1 MPELL
6 MIALYITGGLVLLFF
21 GADWL
26 VQGAVTLALHLGL
39 SPLIVGLTVVALGT
53 SVPEA
58 LVSVQAALGHQGG
71 IALGNVIGS
80 NILNIALIL
89 GLSSLILP
97 LKVDSH
103 IVKAD
108 VPLLTGATFML
119 VVLLEDFHISRMEGA
134 FLLLCIVFYVTGN
147 IMTVKRTSPEED
159 KIEGMEIPEDSG
171 KTLWR
176 DVGFLIL
183 GIVTLG
189 FGANFL
195 VTGAVD
201 LARILGLSEALIGL
215 TIVSIGTGTPEL
227 ATALMAAFR
236 KIPDLAIGNA
246 VGSNLFNIMFVLGI
260 AGLVAPLNGKGI
272 SSVDLYVMLGV
283 TILLLGLECSAEFR
297 GRIRPAVRGGGKN
310 RFIWVHRL
318 RSGCWRTD
326 RERFLEVRR
335 CIVAT

>member
-1 MPELL
+1 MPEL
-6 MIALYITGGLVLLFF
+6 MIAIYIIGGLILLYF
-21 GADWL
+21 GANWL
-26 VQGAVTLALHLGL
+26 VQGAITLALHLGL

-58 LVSVQAALGHQGG
+58 LVSVQAAIGHQGG

-97 LKVDSH
+97 LKVDSR

-134 FLLLCIVFYVTGN
+134 FLLLCIVGYVAGN
-147 IMTVKRTSPEED
+147 IMTVKRDSPDEN
-159 KIEGMEIPEDSG
+159 KIEGMEVPENPG

-176 DVGFLIL
+176 DVGFLVL
-183 GIVTLG
+183 GIITLG

-195 VTGAVD
+195 VSGAVD
-201 LARILGLSEALIGL
+201 LARIFGLSEALIGL

-227 ATALMAAFR
+227 ATALMATFR
-236 KIPDLAIGNA
+236 KTPDLAIGNA
-246 VGSNLFNIMFVLGI
+246 VGSNIFNIMFVLGI
-260 AGLVAPLNGKGI
+260 AGLVAPLDGKGI

-283 TILLLGLECSAEFR
+283 TILLLPTVWT
-297 GRIRPAVRGGGKN
+297 GRILDRKEGFLFLAIYVGYLYHLWPA
-310 RFIWVHRL
+310 
-318 RSGCWRTD
+318 
-326 RERFLEVRR
+326 
-335 CIVAT
+335 

>member
-58 LVSVQAALGHQGG
+58 LVSVQAAIGHQGG

-97 LKVDSH
+97 LKVDSR

-159 KIEGMEIPEDSG
+159 KIEGMEIPEDPG

-201 LARILGLSEALIGL
+201 LARIFGLSEALIGL

-236 KIPDLAIGNA
+236 KSPDLAIGNV

-260 AGLVAPLNGKGI
+260 AGLVAPLDGKGI
-272 SSVDLYVMLGV
+272 SSIDLYVMLGV
-283 TILLLGLECSAEFR
+283 TILLLPTVWT
-297 GRIRPAVRGGGKN
+297 GRILDRKEGFLFLAIYVGYLYHLWPA
-310 RFIWVHRL
+310 
-318 RSGCWRTD
+318 
-326 RERFLEVRR
+326 
-335 CIVAT
+335 

>member
-21 GADWL
+21 GAHWL
-26 VQGAVTLALHLGL
+26 VQGAITLALHLGL

-58 LVSVQAALGHQGG
+58 LVSVQAAIGHQGG

-89 GLSSLILP
+89 GLSAFFNP

-103 IVKAD
+103 LVKAD
-108 VPLLTGATFML
+108 VPLLAGATFML

-134 FLLLCIVFYVTGN
+134 FLLLCIVGYVAGN
-147 IMTVKRTSPEED
+147 IMTVKRTSPEEN
-159 KIEGMEIPEDSG
+159 KIEGVEVPEDHS
-171 KTLWR
+171 KNLWR
-176 DVGFLIL
+176 DISFLFIGL
-183 GIVTLG
+183 IALA
-189 FGANFL
+189 FGSNFL

-201 LARILGLSEALIGL
+201 LARIWGLSEALIGL
-215 TIVSIGTGTPEL
+215 TIVSIGTGTPEM
-227 ATALMAAFR
+227 ATALMAAYR
-236 KIPDLAIGNA
+236 KRADLAIGNA

-260 AGLVAPLNGKGI
+260 AALVAPLDGNGI

-283 TILLLGLECSAEFR
+283 TILLLPTVWT
-297 GRIRPAVRGGGKN
+297 GRILDRKEGFLFLAIYVGYLYHLWPA
-310 RFIWVHRL
+310 
-318 RSGCWRTD
+318 
-326 RERFLEVRR
+326 
-335 CIVAT
+335 

>member
-58 LVSVQAALGHQGG
+58 LVSVQAAIGHQGG

-89 GLSSLILP
+89 GLSAFFNP

-103 IVKAD
+103 LVKAD
-108 VPLLTGATFML
+108 VPLLAGATFML

-134 FLLLCIVFYVTGN
+134 FLLLCIVGYVAGN
-147 IMTVKRTSPEED
+147 IMTVKRTSPEEN
-159 KIEGMEIPEDSG
+159 KIEGVEVPEDHS
-171 KTLWR
+171 KNLWR
-176 DVGFLIL
+176 DISFLFIGL
-183 GIVTLG
+183 IALA
-189 FGANFL
+189 FGSNFL

-201 LARILGLSEALIGL
+201 LARIFGLSEALIGL
-215 TIVSIGTGTPEL
+215 TIVSIGTGTPEM
-227 ATALMAAFR
+227 ATALMAAYR
-236 KIPDLAIGNA
+236 KRSDLAIGNA

-260 AGLVAPLNGKGI
+260 AALVAPLDGKGI
-272 SSVDLYVMLGV
+272 SSIDLYVMLGV
-283 TILLLGLECSAEFR
+283 TILLLPTVWT
-297 GRIRPAVRGGGKN
+297 GRILDRKEGFLFLAIYVGYLYHLWPA
-310 RFIWVHRL
+310 
-318 RSGCWRTD
+318 
-326 RERFLEVRR
+326 
-335 CIVAT
+335 

>member
-1 MPELL
+1 MTELL
-6 MIALYITGGLVLLFF
+6 MIALYITGGLVLLYF

-58 LVSVQAALGHQGG
+58 LVSVQAAIGHQGG

-89 GLSSLILP
+89 GLSSLIHP

-119 VVLLEDFHISRMEGA
+119 VVLLEDFYISRMEGA
-134 FLLLCIVFYVTGN
+134 FLLLCIVGYVAGN
-147 IMTVKRTSPEED
+147 IMTVKRDSPDEN
-159 KIEGMEIPEDSG
+159 KIEGMEVPENPG

-176 DVGFLIL
+176 DVGFLVL
-183 GIVTLG
+183 GIITLG

-195 VTGAVD
+195 VSGAVD

-227 ATALMAAFR
+227 ATALMATFR
-236 KIPDLAIGNA
+236 KTPDLAIGNA
-246 VGSNLFNIMFVLGI
+246 VGSNIFNIMFVLGI
-260 AGLVAPLNGKGI
+260 AGLVAPLDGNGI

-283 TILLLGLECSAEFR
+283 TILLLPTVWT
-297 GRIRPAVRGGGKN
+297 GRILDRKEGFLFLAIYVGYLYHLWPA
-310 RFIWVHRL
+310 
-318 RSGCWRTD
+318 
-326 RERFLEVRR
+326 
-335 CIVAT
+335 

>member
-97 LKVDSH
+97 LKVDSR

-201 LARILGLSEALIGL
+201 LARIFGLSEALIGL

-236 KIPDLAIGNA
+236 KSPDLAIGNV

-260 AGLVAPLNGKGI
+260 AGLVAPLDGNGI
-272 SSVDLYVMLGV
+272 SSIDLYVMLGV
-283 TILLLGLECSAEFR
+283 TFLLLPTVWT
-297 GRIRPAVRGGGKN
+297 GRILDRKEGFLFLVIYVGYLYHLWPA
-310 RFIWVHRL
+310 
-318 RSGCWRTD
+318 
-326 RERFLEVRR
+326 
-335 CIVAT
+335 

>member
-6 MIALYITGGLVLLFF
+6 MIALYITGGLVLLYF

-58 LVSVQAALGHQGG
+58 LVSVQAAIGHQGG

-134 FLLLCIVFYVTGN
+134 FLLLCIVFYVAGN
-147 IMTVKRTSPEED
+147 IMTVKRTSPEEN
-159 KIEGMEIPEDSG
+159 KIEGVEVPEDHS
-171 KTLWR
+171 KNLWR
-176 DVGFLIL
+176 DISFLFIGL
-183 GIVTLG
+183 IALA
-189 FGANFL
+189 FGSNFL

-201 LARILGLSEALIGL
+201 LARIWGLSEALIGL

-236 KIPDLAIGNA
+236 KTPDLAIGNV

-260 AGLVAPLNGKGI
+260 AGLVAPLDGKGI

-283 TILLLGLECSAEFR
+283 TILLLPTVWT
-297 GRIRPAVRGGGKN
+297 GRILDRKEGFLFLAIYVGYLYHLWPA
-310 RFIWVHRL
+310 
-318 RSGCWRTD
+318 
-326 RERFLEVRR
+326 
-335 CIVAT
+335 

>member
-6 MIALYITGGLVLLFF
+6 MIALYITGGLVLLYF

-58 LVSVQAALGHQGG
+58 LVSVQAAIGHQGG

-89 GLSSLILP
+89 GLSSLIIP

-134 FLLLCIVFYVTGN
+134 FLLLCIVFYVAGN
-147 IMTVKRTSPEED
+147 IMTVKRISPKED
-159 KIEGMEIPEDSG
+159 KIEGMEIPEDPS
-171 KTLWR
+171 KTLWW
-176 DVGFLIL
+176 DVCLLIL
-183 GIVTLG
+183 GIVLLG

-236 KIPDLAIGNA
+236 KTPDLAIGNA

-260 AGLVAPLNGKGI
+260 AGLVAPLDGKGI

-283 TILLLGLECSAEFR
+283 TILLLPTVWT
-297 GRIRPAVRGGGKN
+297 GRILDRKEGFLFLAIYVGYLYHLWPA
-310 RFIWVHRL
+310 
-318 RSGCWRTD
+318 
-326 RERFLEVRR
+326 
-335 CIVAT
+335 

>member
-6 MIALYITGGLVLLFF
+6 MIALYITGGLVLLYF

-58 LVSVQAALGHQGG
+58 LVSVQAAIGHQGG

-201 LARILGLSEALIGL
+201 LARIFGLSEALIGL

-227 ATALMAAFR
+227 ATALMATFR
-236 KIPDLAIGNA
+236 KTPDLAIGNV

-260 AGLVAPLNGKGI
+260 AGLVAPLDGKGI

-283 TILLLGLECSAEFR
+283 TILLLPTVWT
-297 GRIRPAVRGGGKN
+297 GRILDRKEGFLFLAIYVGYLYHLWPA
-310 RFIWVHRL
+310 
-318 RSGCWRTD
+318 
-326 RERFLEVRR
+326 
-335 CIVAT
+335 

>member
-6 MIALYITGGLVLLFF
+6 MIALYITGGLVLLYF
-21 GADWL
+21 GANWL
-26 VQGAVTLALHLGL
+26 VQGAITLALHLGL

-58 LVSVQAALGHQGG
+58 LVSVQAAIGHQGG

-89 GLSSLILP
+89 GLSAFFNP

-103 IVKAD
+103 LVKAD
-108 VPLLTGATFML
+108 VPLLAGATFML

-134 FLLLCIVFYVTGN
+134 FLLLCIVFYVAGN

-201 LARILGLSEALIGL
+201 LARIFGLSEALIGL

-236 KIPDLAIGNA
+236 KTPDLAIGNV

-260 AGLVAPLNGKGI
+260 AALVAPLDGKGI
-272 SSVDLYVMLGV
+272 SSIDLYVMLGV
-283 TILLLGLECSAEFR
+283 TILLLPTVWT
-297 GRIRPAVRGGGKN
+297 GRILDRKEGFLFLAIYVGYLYHLWPA
-310 RFIWVHRL
+310 
-318 RSGCWRTD
+318 
-326 RERFLEVRR
+326 
-335 CIVAT
+335 

>member
-6 MIALYITGGLVLLFF
+6 MIALYITGGLVLLYF

-201 LARILGLSEALIGL
+201 LARIFGLSEALIGL

-227 ATALMAAFR
+227 ATALMATFR
-236 KIPDLAIGNA
+236 KTPDLAIGNV

-260 AGLVAPLNGKGI
+260 AGLVAPLDGKGI

-283 TILLLGLECSAEFR
+283 TILLLPTVWT
-297 GRIRPAVRGGGKN
+297 GRILDRKEGFLFLAIYVGYLYHLWPA
-310 RFIWVHRL
+310 
-318 RSGCWRTD
+318 
-326 RERFLEVRR
+326 
-335 CIVAT
+335 

>member
-1 MPELL
+1 MTELL
-6 MIALYITGGLVLLFF
+6 MIVLYITGGLVLLYF

-58 LVSVQAALGHQGG
+58 LVSVQAAIGHQGG

-89 GLSSLILP
+89 GLSSLIHP

-134 FLLLCIVFYVTGN
+134 FLLLCIVGYVAGN
-147 IMTVKRTSPEED
+147 IMTVKRDSPEEN
-159 KIEGMEIPEDSG
+159 KIEGMEVPENPG

-176 DVGFLIL
+176 DVGFLVL
-183 GIVTLG
+183 GIITLG

-195 VTGAVD
+195 VSGAVD
-201 LARILGLSEALIGL
+201 LARIFGLSEALIGL

-227 ATALMAAFR
+227 ATALMATFR
-236 KIPDLAIGNA
+236 KTPDLAIGNA
-246 VGSNLFNIMFVLGI
+246 VGSNIFNIMFVLGI
-260 AGLVAPLNGKGI
+260 AGLVAPLDGKGI

-283 TILLLGLECSAEFR
+283 TILLLPTVWT
-297 GRIRPAVRGGGKN
+297 GRILDRKEGFLFLAIYVGYLYHLWPA
-310 RFIWVHRL
+310 
-318 RSGCWRTD
+318 
-326 RERFLEVRR
+326 
-335 CIVAT
+335 

>member
-58 LVSVQAALGHQGG
+58 LVSVQAAIGHQGG

-134 FLLLCIVFYVTGN
+134 FLLLCIVGYVAGN

-159 KIEGMEIPEDSG
+159 KIEGMEIPEDPG

-201 LARILGLSEALIGL
+201 LARIFGLSEALIGL

-236 KIPDLAIGNA
+236 KTPDLAIGNV

-260 AGLVAPLNGKGI
+260 AGLVAPLDGKGI

-283 TILLLGLECSAEFR
+283 TILLLPTVWT
-297 GRIRPAVRGGGKN
+297 GRILDRKEGFLFLAIYVGYLYHLWPA
-310 RFIWVHRL
+310 
-318 RSGCWRTD
+318 
-326 RERFLEVRR
+326 
-335 CIVAT
+335 

>member
-6 MIALYITGGLVLLFF
+6 LITLYITGGLVLLYF

-26 VQGAVTLALHLGL
+26 VKGAITLALHLGL

-53 SVPEA
+53 SIPEA
-58 LVSVQAALGHQGG
+58 LVSVQAAIGHQGG
-71 IALGNVIGS
+71 IAIGNVVGS

-89 GLSSLILP
+89 GLSALINP

-108 VPLLTGATFML
+108 VPLLAGATFML

-134 FLLLCIVFYVTGN
+134 FLLLCIVGYVVGN
-147 IMTVKRTSPEED
+147 IMTVKKTAPED
-159 KIEGMEIPEDSG
+159 NKIDGLEVQEDSG
-171 KTLWR
+171 KTFWR
-176 DVGFLIL
+176 DIALLIVGI
-183 GIVTLG
+183 ITLG

-201 LARILGLSEALIGL
+201 LARIWGLSEALIGL

-227 ATALMAAFR
+227 ATALMAAYR
-236 KIPDLAIGNA
+236 KSADLAIGNA

-260 AGLVAPLNGKGI
+260 AGLVAPLDATGI
-272 SSVDLYVMLGV
+272 NPSDLYVMLAV
-283 TILLLGLECSAEFR
+283 TLLLLPTVWT
-297 GRIRPAVRGGGKN
+297 GRVLDRKEGFMFLAIYVGYIYHLWPA
-310 RFIWVHRL
+310 
-318 RSGCWRTD
+318 
-326 RERFLEVRR
+326 
-335 CIVAT
+335 

>member
-89 GLSSLILP
+89 GLSAFFNP

-103 IVKAD
+103 LVKAD
-108 VPLLTGATFML
+108 VPLLAGATFML

-201 LARILGLSEALIGL
+201 LARIFGLSEALIGL

-236 KIPDLAIGNA
+236 KSPDLAIGNV

-260 AGLVAPLNGKGI
+260 AGLVAPLDGKGI

-283 TILLLGLECSAEFR
+283 TILLLPTVWT
-297 GRIRPAVRGGGKN
+297 GRILDRKEGFLFLAIYVGYLYHLWPA
-310 RFIWVHRL
+310 
-318 RSGCWRTD
+318 
-326 RERFLEVRR
+326 
-335 CIVAT
+335 